1 MVERKG
7 LISVLLFSLV
17 LIVSGMISPG
27 LANGSISTDTVVVDF
42 GDVVTGSSE
51 TITLKITNLTDH
63 KMQLLMTL
71 SYDVSCSFSLT
82 GSSIVYAQGH
92 ETVDIGVTYE
102 ALSTGTC
109 EGSLYIYYSGSP
121 SGTETVT
128 LLGNGVE
135 EIEPTSSTI
144 VIDGCDT
151 GITDR
156 EDEGTGS
163 RISALIAECENDPKN
178 HGEYVSCIAN
188 VTNQLIE
195 TGTISDE
202 DKGAI
207 QSCAAQA
214 KIP

>member
-102 ALSTGTC
+102 ALSTGPC

-214 KIP
+214 KLP

>member
-1 MVERKG
+1 MAEKKS
-7 LISVLLFSLV
+7 LIGVLLFSLV

-42 GDVVTGSSE
+42 GDVVQGSSK
-51 TITLKITNLTDH
+51 TITLQITNLTDH
-63 KMQLLMTL
+63 LMTL
-71 SYDVSCSFSLT
+71 WMTFSSDVSCSFLLT
-82 GSSIVYAQGH
+82 GSSVVYMPGH
-92 ETVDIGVTYE
+92 ETVDVGVTYE
-102 ALSTGTC
+102 ALSTGPC

-135 EIEPTSSTI
+135 EIEPNSFTI

-151 GITDR
+151 GVTDR

-178 HGEYVSCIAN
+178 HGDYVRCIAN
-188 VTNQLIE
+188 VTNQLIQA
-195 TGTISDE
+195 GTISGE

-214 KIP
+214 KLP